1 MWLIVREI
9 FGWLL
14 VAVGLAMIGFVLF
27 LANSRAVL
35 EALAVSLPA
44 TVVFRCG
51 IGFVKLAFAA
61 RVATNMPVENVD
73 RAG

>member
-1 MWLIVREI
+1 MWLIVRELV
-9 FGWLL
+9 GWIL

-27 LANSRAVL
+27 LANNLAVL
-35 EALAVSLPA
+35 EALAVSLTA

-51 IGFVKLAFAA
+51 IGLVKLAFAA

-73 RAG
+73 LAG

>member
-1 MWLIVREI
+1 MWLIVRELI
-9 FGWLL
+9 GWLL

-51 IGFVKLAFAA
+51 IGLVKLAFAA
-61 RVATNMPVENVD
+61 RVATNLPVGNID